1 VTELQ
6 ISLPSAEWT
15 TTGADDNLVDRARSD
30 REAFALLYRR
40 HYDAIAGYV
49 YRRVGDRHVT
59 EDLVA
64 DVFLAMVRWL
74 PRYRRRGV
82 PFRAWLYRIA
92 TNTVNRWART
102 QRKRAM
108 KSVDVESTLAP
119 TARAVERSG
128 EGDAEQARLV
138 MLSLS
143 PKHQTV
149 LSLHYLEGL
158 PVEEVATVLGC
169 RTGTVK
175 SRLSR
180 AREAL
185 RGKLEP
191 GR

>member
-1 VTELQ
+1 MD
-6 ISLPSAEWT
+6 WT
-15 TTGADDNLVDRARSD
+15 PTSADDDLVDRARSD
-30 REAFALLYRR
+30 REAFAQLYRR

-49 YRRVGDRHVT
+49 YRRVGDAHVT

-92 TNTVNRWART
+92 TNAVNRWART

-108 KSVDVESTLAP
+108 TSLDVEFTVPPA
-119 TARAVERSG
+119 ARAVWRNG
-128 EGDAEQARLV
+128 EIDPELARLV

-143 PKHQTV
+143 PKHQAV

-180 AREAL
+180 ARDAL
-185 RGKLEP
+185 RGQLEP
-191 GR
+191 RS

>member
-1 VTELQ
+1 LFT
-6 ISLPSAEWT
+6 ADWT
-15 TTGADDNLVDRARSD
+15 TTSADGDLVDRARSD
-30 REAFALLYRR
+30 REAFAQLYRR

-49 YRRVGDRHVT
+49 YRRVGDAHVT

-92 TNTVNRWART
+92 TNAVNRWART

-108 KSVDVESTLAP
+108 QSLSSEPALPATTKVAEGNGAVDL
-119 TARAVERSG
+119 
-128 EGDAEQARLV
+128 EQARRV

-185 RGKLEP
+185 RGKLEQ
-191 GR
+191 RR